1 MHWLPDME
9 AARSHF
15 VAGMPALSY
24 TGLSENWLWKTCGD
38 RHWQQLA
45 GIAGQAVPDFRDA
58 DGHRV
63 YAAFTAIR
71 IREASLEAIGEN
83 DAFTID
89 SFLKPAG
96 GAKYLSEHVLVSQGA
111 LRARVTMLSTFVR
124 RTRERDNRSV
134 IRAMPMAVGADATV
148 PQAADGLQLS
158 ALARRFRG
166 GDWGAHLGLEQL
178 RHATAHAIEFL
189 PCPYT
194 DFNGADLLYFASFQ
208 AMVDRAEWHWRM
220 DPEPPVMCERDL
232 FFHGNVNVGESLEL
246 NFAAARVDKT
256 DLGHWCEIR
265 RARDGDKIADVVTR
279 KRWRQ
284 R

>member
-1 MHWLPDME
+1 ME
-9 AARSHF
+9 AVRSHF

-45 GIAGQAVPDFRDA
+45 AIAGQVVPDFRDA
-58 DGHRV
+58 EGHRA

-71 IREASLEAIGEN
+71 IREAALEAIGEN

-89 SFLKPAG
+89 SFLSAAG
-96 GAKYLSEHVLVSQGA
+96 GAKYLSEHVLVAHGA
-111 LRARVTMLSTFVR
+111 RRARVTMLSTFVR

-134 IRAMPMAVGADATV
+134 VRAMPMPMPMAMGKGTAT

-158 ALARRFRG
+158 TLARCFRG
-166 GDWGAHLGLEQL
+166 GNWDAHLGLDQT
-178 RHATAHAIEFL
+178 RHATSHAIEFL
-189 PCPYT
+189 PCPYM

-208 AMVDRAEWHWRM
+208 AMVDRAEWHWRT
-220 DPEPPVMCERDL
+220 DSEPPVVCERDL
-232 FFHGNVNVGESLEL
+232 FFHGNVNVGEALEL
-246 NFAAARVDKT
+246 NFAAARAD
-256 DLGHWCEIR
+256 DAELGHWCEIR
-265 RARDGDKIADVVTR
+265 RARDGEKIADVVTR

>member
-1 MHWLPDME
+1 ME

-45 GIAGQAVPDFRDA
+45 AIAGQTVPDFRDA
-58 DGHRV
+58 EGHRA

-71 IREASLEAIGEN
+71 IREAALEAIGEN

-96 GAKYLSEHVLVSQGA
+96 GAKYLSEHVVVAHGA
-111 LRARVTMLSTFVR
+111 RRARVTMLSTFIR

-134 IRAMPMAVGADATV
+134 VRAMPMAVGTGASTPHAV
-148 PQAADGLQLS
+148 DGLQLS
-158 ALARRFRG
+158 TLARRFRG
-166 GDWGAHLGLEQL
+166 GDWDAHLGLDPM
-178 RHATAHAIEFL
+178 RDATGHAVECL

-208 AMVDRAEWHWRM
+208 AMVDRAEWHWRT
-220 DPEPPVMCERDL
+220 DPEPPVVCERDL
-232 FFHGNVNVGESLEL
+232 FYHGNVNVGDAVEL
-246 NFAAARVDKT
+246 NFAAARADASG
-256 DLGHWCEIR
+256 LAHWCEIR
-265 RARDGDKIADVVTR
+265 RVRDGEKIADVVTR